1 MTKNPPEAFFYPP
14 NTRGNPPTPALVSQN
29 MAVRRTRQ
37 DRFLGGVLGGIAR
50 ALRVS
55 PWLLRTIFVA
65 LLLSR
70 IFTLPALSL
79 YLLAWMFLPEA
90 NEGPPALSVAGSLL
104 VRSGPIR
111 RSRRERILAGV
122 CGGVAEYYKLNPLW
136 LRVGVLVFTLLT
148 LGWGSVLYILAAFTL
163 PLESRT

>member
-1 MTKNPPEAFFYPP
+1 M
-14 NTRGNPPTPALVSQN
+14 AL
-29 MAVRRTRQ
+29 RRTRQ

-50 ALRVS
+50 ALRIS
-55 PWLLRTIFVA
+55 PWLLRAIFVA

-70 IFTLPALSL
+70 VFTLPALSL
-79 YLLAWMFLPEA
+79 YVLAWMFLPEA
-90 NEGPPALSVAGSLL
+90 DEGPPALSVAGPLL

-136 LRVGVLVFTLLT
+136 LRIGVLLFTLLT